1 MNGNPG
7 PSYGGGEPVFALA
20 TGLSGPLAL
29 IRTSGGKGG
38 GAAGGEESAVVLLSR
53 VFSRPRKL
61 LEGSGNRLVHGWIL
75 DGKGG
80 KIDEVL
86 VSVYRSPK
94 SYTGE
99 DGADI
104 SCHGGIAAV
113 RAVTESLKTAGFREA
128 LPGEFSFR
136 AFMNGKLDL
145 TRCESVM
152 ELVNAKTEAGRDR
165 AVGRLSGALYREI
178 GDIKELL
185 VAVLAETELY
195 LDYDEYEA
203 APPGD
208 GGRPEQGRAAGAD
221 PPPWQLPGR
230 NLAEEGLARL
240 RVLADSWRVERLY
253 QEGVLA
259 VIAGRPNAGKS
270 SLFNLLL
277 KEDRAIV
284 TDTPGATRDWIEA
297 TLSVEGIPLRLADT
311 AGLRGEEGGRP
322 GGGAARTGP
331 EGIGTE
337 GIETARLDPAEEIG
351 IRRSRELIDQAGL
364 LIYVVDGARGPG
376 AEDAAFLRDFQNRAA
391 PLILLW
397 NKADLAMPPVR
408 PPAEP
413 VEPAAELT
421 AKPRAAPFIPVSAKT
436 GRGTAELI
444 RAIGAALLAP
454 AEGAGIGLGSLRQKE
469 LVEAAIAALEEAL
482 SLADGEAPLDLI
494 APLLR
499 EGLNA
504 LGEITGEVSTADIL
518 ETMFGKFCVGK

>member
-1 MNGNPG
+1 MNRNSGG
-7 PSYGGGEPVFALA
+7 SYGDREPVFALA

-29 IRTSGGKGG
+29 IRTSGGKSD
-38 GAAGGEESAVVLLSR
+38 GEPDRADGSEGESAIVLLSR
-53 VFSRPRKL
+53 IFSRPRKL
-61 LEGSGNRLVHGWIL
+61 LDAPGNTVIHGWIL
-75 DGKGG
+75 DREGG
-80 KIDEVL
+80 KIDEAL

-113 RAVTESLKTAGFREA
+113 RAVTESLRAAGFREA

-145 TRCESVM
+145 TRCESIM
-152 ELVNAKTEAGRDR
+152 ELVNARTETGRDR
-165 AVGRLSGALYREI
+165 AVERLSGVLYREI
-178 GDIKELL
+178 GDIKGLL

-203 APPGD
+203 APPGE
-208 GGRPEQGRAAGAD
+208 GRSPEQEGGTD
-221 PPPWQLPGR
+221 LPEWRGR

-240 RVLADSWRVERLY
+240 RVLADSWQVERLY

-284 TDTPGATRDWIEA
+284 TDTPGTTRDWIEA

-311 AGLRGEEGGRP
+311 AGLREDENGGSL
-322 GGGAARTGP
+322 GGGTARTG
-331 EGIGTE
+331 G
-337 GIETARLDPAEEIG
+337 ARLDPVEEIG
-351 IRRSRELIDQAGL
+351 IRRSRELIDQADL
-364 LIYVVDGARGPG
+364 VIYVIDGTTGYS
-376 AEDAAFLRDFQNRAA
+376 AEDAAFLRNLRDKAM
-391 PLILLW
+391 PVILLW
-397 NKADLAMPPVR
+397 NKADLAMPP
-408 PPAEP
+408 
-413 VEPAAELT
+413 AEL
-421 AKPRAAPFIPVSAKT
+421 AAVPPLIPVSAKT
-436 GRGTAELI
+436 GQGTAELI
-444 RAIGAALLAP
+444 RAIGTALQAST
-454 AEGAGIGLGSLRQKE
+454 ETAGMTALSQRIGLGSVRQKE
-469 LVEAAIAALEEAL
+469 LVDAAIAALGEAL
-482 SLADGEAPLDLI
+482 SLADSEEPLDLI